1 MPIPVDEITR
11 RKLILVRQLYQQA
24 EKQSGSRHS
33 IVSRIMAIIIFDL
46 KIETLLKVIVEAL
59 DQRITLSDSFNSLL
73 QQCEKLLLE
82 HGITPFPYRAHVL
95 HLHSIRNDAQH
106 KAKYPNESDVSDCR
120 TYARDFCRDV
130 IQNVWGTVF
139 DELSQLDWI
148 DDGILK
154 KMLESALLDIEA
166 GNLKKGLTLVGISF
180 TWASRSLRNILP
192 EGADGLYGGQVPELH
207 GKTVDY
213 INSVL
218 KNIENT
224 SKQYAAMTSTG
235 INPADYKHFRESTP
249 FREFI
254 NSSSIQK
261 PEIVEMRIQIYWQDK
276 EPDKETALWAH
287 EFTVNS
293 IISWQVLGLSPSVEQ
308 GDWKKKAE
316 ALINWNTD
324 IISLH

>member
-1 MPIPVDEITR
+1 MPIPIDEITR
-11 RKLILVRQLYQQA
+11 RKLILVRQIYQQA
-24 EKQSGSRHS
+24 EKQSSSHHS
-33 IVSRIMAIIIFDL
+33 IISRIMAVIGFDL
-46 KIETLLKVIVEAL
+46 TIETLLKVIVEAL
-59 DQRITLSDSFNSLL
+59 DQRTTPSDSFNSLL
-73 QQCEKLLLE
+73 QQCDKLVLE
-82 HGITPFPYRAHVL
+82 HGITPLPYRAHVL

-130 IQNVWGTVF
+130 IQNVWGIVF

-148 DDGILK
+148 DDVILK
-154 KMLESALLDIEA
+154 RMLESALLDIQA
-166 GNLKKGLTLVGISF
+166 GNLKKGLTVVGTAFI
-180 TWASRSLRNILP
+180 WASRSLRNILP
-192 EGADGLYGGQVPELH
+192 QGADGLYGGQVPELQR
-207 GKTVDY
+207 KTVDY

-224 SKQYAAMTSTG
+224 SKQYAAMISTG

-249 FREFI
+249 FIEFI
-254 NSSSIQK
+254 HSSSIQK
-261 PEIVEMRIQIYWQDK
+261 PEIEEMRIQIYWQDK

-308 GDWKKKAE
+308 GDWKTQSE